1 MKKFSKITLLPLFT
15 LAVSLVG
22 LLLSFVFYSTVN
34 SAGELL
40 DHRHPAGVFLLI
52 LSGLV
57 LLFMLLAVR
66 KIPTEGKLEAL
77 LPASPLRGVG
87 CFIGTV
93 GIAYC
98 CIQNAKFT
106 DFLTIIALIS
116 GILGGV
122 CLLFVGSQRMFRLPP
137 HYLFYGILTVFFMF
151 MGLVRCRQWGT
162 ETQVFRFFFGLIAQ
176 VLLLLTVFQYTAV
189 CATGKNPRWLIYF
202 SHAAIFF
209 CCVAFPSHH
218 DPFYLTSA
226 LWLLLDSCFFRIPEK
241 E

>member
-1 MKKFSKITLLPLFT
+1 MKKFLNIAILPLFT

-22 LLLSFVFYSTVN
+22 MLLSFLFYSDAN
-34 SAGELL
+34 AELL
-40 DHRHPAGVFLLI
+40 NHRHPAGTALLI
-52 LSGLV
+52 LSGVV
-57 LLFMLLAVR
+57 LTVLFLATR
-66 KIPTEGKLEAL
+66 KLPTEGKLEEM
-77 LPASPLRGVG
+77 LPASAWRGIG

-122 CLLFVGSQRMFRLPP
+122 CLLFVGTQRMFRLPP
-137 HYLFYGILTVFFMF
+137 HYVFYGVLTVFFMF
-151 MGLVRCRQWGT
+151 LGLVRCRQWGA
-162 ETQVFRFFFGLIAQ
+162 ETQVFWFFFSLLAQ
-176 VLLLLTVFQYTAV
+176 VFLLLTVFQYTSV
-189 CATGKNPRWLIYF
+189 CATGKSPKLLILF

-209 CCVAFPSHH
+209 SAVAFPARL

-226 LWLLLDSCFFRIPEK
+226 LWLALDGCFFRISEK